1 MYGYIHTE
9 SVCVC
14 VCVCVCV
21 PIHGEVGVKNGRRE
35 REKKK
40 ERRGKRAWKWGVLI
54 SGAHLH
60 KSCPAVYHHSQVR
73 VSCSLACD
81 ALSLSLCVCVCPALM
96 PAAVTKVKTRV
107 AFLLLRFPS
116 VPLYRN
122 LPTLLFCRFDVSL
135 TNNAAVLKSFN
146 TCATLNSY
154 LTISP
159 SSHSFLTLNS
169 VRVVFAFACDWN
181 ARFLTSSCSASSLRL
196 HNCSPCKFKLKWQ
209 KSRKLFSL
217 ALQSPWFYCLVGARS
232 RYLHCVL
239 DVWEMCVFWHWAE
252 EGKQREVCFRSVSCS
267 IWNHCQVQGSRNAYH
282 DMPKLCTRFDLI
294 SQPKTEIMWKT

>member
-1 MYGYIHTE
+1 MKVRCLDLWCTSPQTLSCCLPSQPGKSELFTSMWCTISL

-14 VCVCVCV
+14 VC
-21 PIHGEVGVKNGRRE
+21 
-35 REKKK
+35 
-40 ERRGKRAWKWGVLI
+40 L
-54 SGAHLH
+54 
-60 KSCPAVYHHSQVR
+60 
-73 VSCSLACD
+73 
-81 ALSLSLCVCVCPALM
+81 ALM

-107 AFLLLRFPS
+107 AFLLLHFTP

-181 ARFLTSSCSASSLRL
+181 AWFLTSSCSASSLRL

-217 ALQSPWFYCLVGARS
+217 ALQSPWFYCVLLVLGADICIACWMFEK
-232 RYLHCVL
+232 CVSFDTEL
-239 DVWEMCVFWHWAE
+239 KRANRGRFALGQCHAASGTTGKCRAAEMHTT
-252 EGKQREVCFRSVSCS
+252 
-267 IWNHCQVQGSRNAYH
+267 ICQNFVQG
-282 DMPKLCTRFDLI
+282 LI
-294 SQPKTEIMWKT
+294 

>member
-1 MYGYIHTE
+1 MEKWGWRMG
-9 SVCVC
+9 
-14 VCVCVCV
+14 
-21 PIHGEVGVKNGRRE
+21 GE
-35 REKKK
+35 
-40 ERRGKRAWKWGVLI
+40 RGKRKKRGGEREHESEVSWSLVHI
-54 SGAHLH
+54 ST
-60 KSCPAVYHHSQVR
+60 SCPAVYHHSQVR

-81 ALSLSLCVCVCPALM
+81 ALCVCVCPVLM

-107 AFLLLRFPS
+107 AFLLLRFPP

-196 HNCSPCKFKLKWQ
+196 HNCSPCKWQ

-217 ALQSPWFYCLVGARS
+217 ALQSPWFYCVSLVLGADICIVCWMFEK
-232 RYLHCVL
+232 CVSFDTEL
-239 DVWEMCVFWHWAE
+239 KRANRGRFALGQCHAASGTTAKCRVAEMHTT
-252 EGKQREVCFRSVSCS
+252 
-267 IWNHCQVQGSRNAYH
+267 ICQNFVQG
-282 DMPKLCTRFDLI
+282 LI
-294 SQPKTEIMWKT
+294 

>member
-1 MYGYIHTE
+1 MKVRCLDLWCTSPQILSCCLPSQPGKSELFT
-9 SVCVC
+9 SMWCTVSLSLCVC
-14 VCVCVCV
+14 VCV
-21 PIHGEVGVKNGRRE
+21 
-35 REKKK
+35 
-40 ERRGKRAWKWGVLI
+40 
-54 SGAHLH
+54 
-60 KSCPAVYHHSQVR
+60 
-73 VSCSLACD
+73 
-81 ALSLSLCVCVCPALM
+81 CVCVCPALM

-107 AFLLLRFPS
+107 AFQLLRFPP

-196 HNCSPCKFKLKWQ
+196 HNCSPCKWQ

-217 ALQSPWFYCLVGARS
+217 ALQSPWFYCVSLVLGADICIVCWMFEK
-232 RYLHCVL
+232 CVSFDTEL
-239 DVWEMCVFWHWAE
+239 KRANRGRFALGQCHAASGTTAKCRVAEMHTT
-252 EGKQREVCFRSVSCS
+252 
-267 IWNHCQVQGSRNAYH
+267 ICQNFVQG
-282 DMPKLCTRFDLI
+282 LI
-294 SQPKTEIMWKT
+294 